1 MMASGTVEVTSATP
15 ITDNGKHD
23 AKSTHAATKKNVAPC
38 WALCW
43 AGPVSRDGR
52 MVRRGL
58 YDVLVLT

>member
-1 MMASGTVEVTSATP
+1 MASVTVDVMSAEAV
-15 ITDNGKHD
+15 TDNGKHD
-23 AKSTHAATKKNVAPC
+23 ATCTHVAMEKNVAPC